1 MPVSLYAYAV
11 NAARGT
17 AVAAMGLFA
26 AERTERD
33 TKKESRTCVWL
44 SGAGKSFPRI
54 DVCF

>member
-11 NAARGT
+11 NAA
-17 AVAAMGLFA
+17 MGLFA
-26 AERTERD
+26 AERTEKD

-44 SGAGKSFPRI
+44 SGAGMSFPRI